1 MTTEQRFKVAL
12 REMMQTTPLSE
23 INVTTLCDKLHLHR
37 QTFYYHFQDIYDLLA
52 SIFLNE
58 DVPGLINCN
67 NVKEILECLLEY
79 SKRNFEFL
87 HFTYQSAGA
96 DLVTDFYYN
105 KILTRLI
112 TVYSPHESGIGL
124 TKATYRSVARRFS
137 ASVSQEF
144 SFAFKSQGITVS
156 KLETFLK
163 KYINSATLILY
174 PAIVSMVKEEK
185 KR

>member
-1 MTTEQRFKVAL
+1 MTTEQRFKLAL
-12 REMMQTTPLSE
+12 KEMMQTKQLSD
-23 INVTTLCDKLHLHR
+23 INVTTLCEKLHLHR

-67 NVKEILECLLEY
+67 EIKEILECLLEY
-79 SKRNFEFL
+79 SKRNFDFL
-87 HFTYQSAGA
+87 RSTYQSAGS
-96 DLVTDFYYN
+96 DLVNDFFYN
-105 KILTRLI
+105 KIITRMI
-112 TVYSPHESGIGL
+112 AVYSPHESGIGL
-124 TKATYRSVARRFS
+124 TKASYRNVARRFA

-144 SFAFKSQGITVS
+144 SFAFKSQGITVQ

-174 PAIVSMVKEEK
+174 PAIISMVREEK
-185 KR
+185 RR

>member
-1 MTTEQRFKVAL
+1 MTTEQRFKTAL
-12 REMMQTTPLSE
+12 REMMQTKPLSE
-23 INVTTLCDKLHLHR
+23 INVTSLCNKLHLHR
-37 QTFYYHFQDIYDLLA
+37 QTFYYHYQDIYDLLA

-58 DVPGLINCN
+58 DVPGLIDCN

-79 SKRNFEFL
+79 SKRNFDFL
-87 HFTYQSAGA
+87 LFTYQSAGA
-96 DLVTDFYYN
+96 DLVNDFYYN

-124 TKATYRSVARRFS
+124 TKATYRNVARRFA

-144 SFAFKSQGITVS
+144 SFAFKSQGITVV

-174 PAIVSMVKEEK
+174 PAIVSMIKEEK